1 MVNFFLK
8 CLLSIYRR
16 NFHCQ
21 HFASV
26 RNKAVH
32 ILLILGRKAL
42 RFLSYMKSCD
52 FCVVKFNSMAKTEAG
67 E

>member
-1 MVNFFLK
+1 MVTFFLK

-16 NFHCQ
+16 SLHCQ
-21 HFASV
+21 HFANV

-42 RFLSYMKSCD
+42 RSLSYMKSCN
-52 FCVVKFNSMAKTEAG
+52 FCVVKFNSLAKTEAG